1 MSATVLA
8 REARGC
14 VWVRE
19 VQFLIVANLS
29 RQQIERGCPG
39 QPDLFGLTM
48 ATYSEP
54 DPTAALAALDRTLAQ
69 QLARSDVAF
78 LLAEDPRRDLG
89 PVARWYLARHFVVG
103 PTTGSVQVWRRIDPV
118 GSPLG

>member
-1 MSATVLA
+1 
-8 REARGC
+8 
-14 VWVRE
+14 
-19 VQFLIVANLS
+19 
-29 RQQIERGCPG
+29 
-39 QPDLFGLTM
+39 M